1 MGDWAFQYDT
11 LNRLTAAAPADNAPT
26 PFAHTIG
33 CFGYD
38 SFGNRTLNTY
48 VTAGDCTGANT
59 PNAMYNANNQ
69 VTFVSQSAPISYSAP
84 AGFTYDGAGNVK
96 VDGNNQY
103 AYDPE
108 GRICA
113 VYSSITMG
121 YTGYLYNAGGQRV
134 ASGSLSNLSC
144 NLGTNG
150 FSLKKNYLLDQS
162 GNQVTELN
170 QTGGWVHSNVWVGA
184 HLDATYDTLGL
195 HFHLADPL
203 GTRRVQAN
211 VLGQIEETCQSL
223 PFGDALNCVL
233 TSSLA
238 TADDA
243 TEHHFTG
250 KERDTESGNDYFEA
264 RYYSS
269 SMGRMMSPDPLPWI
283 HWQSGNEDDQKRFDA
298 YIANPQ
304 NFNMYA
310 YVLNN
315 PLNKTDPTGMNAC
328 GTNNDSS
335 CKVTVTITD
344 RSKDA
349 NGNYND
355 KYAGLKGN
363 GSYNATATVSVNGKV
378 TGTFLADT
386 TSSGGKFATIQN
398 GTYDGVLHNHHG
410 DPNKPSIELMSGGSN
425 HIPTIAPNPA
435 QGGASFAT
443 DVLIHPAGG
452 TNSNPLGYTGLL
464 PNGHGV
470 SEACQLICSVQYQQ
484 FLGATGIRPADG
496 SAPQQHFSVI
506 LNSSANQ

>member
-250 KERDTESGNDYFEA
+250 KERDSESGNDYFGA
-264 RYYSS
+264 RYYAS
-269 SMGRMMSPDPLPWI
+269 SMGRFMSPDWSAKVEPVPYAKL
-283 HWQSGNEDDQKRFDA
+283 D
-298 YIANPQ
+298 NPQ
-304 NFNMYA
+304 SLNLYA
-310 YVLNN
+310 YVGNN
-315 PLNKTDPTGMNAC
+315 PLIRIDADGHCWPNWLCNAVVNYLKPLPPPPAVV
-328 GTNNDSS
+328 GTTRKISINGDKKNP
-335 CKVTVTITD
+335 VTVGYNK
-344 RSKDA
+344 SPAFAA
-349 NGNYND
+349 NGKMNPVYKTAQAAAN
-355 KYAGLKGN
+355 AGAKADGALTAKDGHEY
-363 GSYNATATVSVNGKV
+363 GQPTFSYGPGMYSYSTPMQGTATN
-378 TGTFLADT
+378 AD
-386 TSSGGKFATIQN
+386 
-398 GTYDGVLHNHHG
+398 
-410 DPNKPSIELMSGGSN
+410 
-425 HIPTIAPNPA
+425 
-435 QGGASFAT
+435 GGASCCNDPNADANIPPGTTLAGFSHS
-443 DVLIHPAGG
+443 HPDPSVPSMADITSLNVIQTVSGSPAVGAVSIPGSGTVPIQSTGAFSPAAVQNLGG
-452 TNSNPLGYTGLL
+452 PD
-464 PNGHGV
+464 
-470 SEACQLICSVQYQQ
+470 E
-484 FLGATGIRPADG
+484 
-496 SAPQQHFSVI
+496 
-506 LNSSANQ
+506 

>member
-26 PFAHTIG
+26 LFAHTIG

-250 KERDTESGNDYFEA
+250 KERDTESGNDYFGA

-269 SMGRMMSPDPLPWI
+269 SMGRFMSPDWSAKEDPVPYAQLDDP
-283 HWQSGNEDDQKRFDA
+283 QSLNL
-298 YIANPQ
+298 
-304 NFNMYA
+304 YA
-310 YVLNN
+310 YVRNN
-315 PLNKTDPTGMNAC
+315 PLSKADPDGHCPECAVWEQEAEPYIEDY
-328 GTNNDSS
+328 GSQ
-335 CKVTVTITD
+335 
-344 RSKDA
+344 
-349 NGNYND
+349 
-355 KYAGLKGN
+355 AGQWLQ
-363 GSYNATATVSVNGKV
+363 
-378 TGTFLADT
+378 
-386 TSSGGKFATIQN
+386 QN
-398 GTYDGVLHNHHG
+398 GTEAAAWVGATAAAGYAAVKGWFSYKPGADFSPKTKKDTATAAAGTCALCGTKTTPAEKSKKGVT
-410 DPNKPSIELMSGGSN
+410 PPSNEG
-425 HIPTIAPNPA
+425 
-435 QGGASFAT
+435 QT
-443 DVLIHPAGG
+443 DHKKAKSKGG
-452 TNSNPLGYTGLL
+452 TNDPSNAQHTCRQCNREKSDKDVPPAPAPPPPPPPPPPPT
-464 PNGHGV
+464 PPPP
-470 SEACQLICSVQYQQ
+470 A
-484 FLGATGIRPADG
+484 GA
-496 SAPQQHFSVI
+496 
-506 LNSSANQ
+506 